1 LPRYWLAKQ
10 HPLHSTHVIVPQ
22 RKLPVPKLG
31 GRRAPREPEEWGGP
45 KFEAALRA
53 YAKYMIATFVPWSCH
68 DGRELDLSYDAWGDW
83 VETLR
88 QQACR
93 GCGLERL
100 DSDEAIG
107 DRTVAHGRLCV
118 LESLQAAGSA
128 RSWLTKMHGDWRAL
142 HRTLWTGKE
151 PFLKEQEAARRSGS
165 RGAEAIYRAQRK
177 SFVRGSGLSDLT
189 KRVERAA
196 KFQRN
201 ATDPIAFAVDKMLT
215 PAAGGA
221 AAQKAGLADLWSV
234 ASDPKRKTVTSQRA
248 MDPGT
253 IERIKT
259 AHLKPPDRQGQ
270 APAPQ
275 LPQNLNSGAAG
286 GAADFEMPEPPEAF
300 RPFGDSRAAED
311 AGYRDAALEWNVCS
325 RCKGSGC
332 IQPNGLG
339 TYHCTKCTEVKEGE
353 PPLNPEQRKFA
364 RELLGCV
371 QLRAAFLAR
380 GAGSVVDD
388 LKRAYQKHGLSSV
401 ILLHGAGGAGKSAV
415 LHAVRNEMRKRELGE
430 LLITAYTG
438 VAAAPFG
445 STTMCRM
452 ANLPPNTGGER
463 DGDSLRTA
471 TEVEL
476 TQMQEKFKAETSLP
490 SIGAVG
496 ALGVVG
502 AVGAFALPSGDGGPP
517 YLVPRH
523 GRRGGRG
530 GACGRLRRR
539 AADASLGFGHRCGR
553 SRRATVA

>member
-1 LPRYWLAKQ
+1 MDKEDQKEYAKEHAEAEGTGTVLQPRQEQQAGEALPAPAAAKRGPIKLPRYWLAKQ

-31 GRRAPREPEEWGGP
+31 GRRAPREPEDGGGA
-45 KFEAALRA
+45 KFDAARRA
-53 YAKYMIATFVPWSCH
+53 YARYMIANFVPWSCL
-68 DGRELDLSYDAWGDW
+68 DGSQPDLSYEAWEEWGQ
-83 VETLR
+83 TLR
-88 QQACR
+88 EQACR

-165 RGAEAIYRAQRK
+165 RGAEAICRAQRK

-234 ASDPKRKTVTSQRA
+234 ASDPKRKTVTSQMA

-275 LPQNLNSGAAG
+275 LPQNLTSGAAG

-311 AGYRDAALEWNVCS
+311 AGYLATFVLNDAANTSELVVWDAQVIKTNT
-325 RCKGSGC
+325 
-332 IQPNGLG
+332 I
-339 TYHCTKCTEVKEGE
+339 TYLYG
-353 PPLNPEQRKFA
+353 N
-364 RELLGCV
+364 
-371 QLRAAFLAR
+371 
-380 GAGSVVDD
+380 
-388 LKRAYQKHGLSSV
+388 
-401 ILLHGAGGAGKSAV
+401 
-415 LHAVRNEMRKRELGE
+415 
-430 LLITAYTG
+430 
-438 VAAAPFG
+438 
-445 STTMCRM
+445 
-452 ANLPPNTGGER
+452 
-463 DGDSLRTA
+463 
-471 TEVEL
+471 
-476 TQMQEKFKAETSLP
+476 
-490 SIGAVG
+490 
-496 ALGVVG
+496 
-502 AVGAFALPSGDGGPP
+502 
-517 YLVPRH
+517 
-523 GRRGGRG
+523 
-530 GACGRLRRR
+530 
-539 AADASLGFGHRCGR
+539 
-553 SRRATVA
+553 